1 MRPGAVRV
9 GTSGSASIM
18 RIAAFRNVDRSVVV
32 VFINIGNAVRAN
44 VKIGT
49 VRGDVCDV
57 GEGVGDG

>member
-1 MRPGAVRV
+1 
-9 GTSGSASIM
+9 M